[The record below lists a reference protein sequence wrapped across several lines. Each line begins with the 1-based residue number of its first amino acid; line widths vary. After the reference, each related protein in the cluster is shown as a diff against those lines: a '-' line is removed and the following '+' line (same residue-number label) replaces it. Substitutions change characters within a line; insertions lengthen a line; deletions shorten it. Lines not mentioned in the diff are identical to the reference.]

1 MNKKI
6 LLIFLLVILFC
17 LIYSLQYKKTKKPN
31 KVLARN
37 EYFSINQKIPKI
49 IHMCFKTKKAV
60 PKRVFKLW
68 KKLNPE
74 YKLNFSDDK
83 QCYNFLKNNFSIEYA
98 KYFNEIPWGPIKA
111 DFWRLCVLYINGGVY
126 ADIDLKPL
134 KPLRYIVNNNTTF
147 SSCLN
152 IRGNHIFQAFIAST
166 PKNPILKK
174 CIKMMYEKR
183 RRIINL
189 IKYGNPGKSSGPTY
203 WKFSGTTD
211 MYIILKYMLKR
222 KPRGNK
228 TYILKD
234 QVIKL
239 LQEYGSHSDLWNCVV
254 RYRNKTLFRSRYDDY
269 ITGEGFIRK
278 PKKKYLIYKKL

>member
-6 LLIFLLVILFC
+6 FLIFLLVILFC

-37 EYFSINQKIPKI
+37 EYFGIKQKIPKI
-49 IHMCFKTKKAV
+49 IYMCFKTKKDV
-60 PKRVFKLW
+60 PKKVFKLW

-134 KPLRYIVNNNTTF
+134 KPLNDIINKNTTF

-152 IRGNHIFQAFIAST
+152 INGN
-166 PKNPILKK
+166 
-174 CIKMMYEKR
+174 
-183 RRIINL
+183 
-189 IKYGNPGKSSGPTY
+189 
-203 WKFSGTTD
+203 
-211 MYIILKYMLKR
+211 
-222 KPRGNK
+222 
-228 TYILKD
+228 
-234 QVIKL
+234 V
-239 LQEYGSHSDLWNCVV
+239 
-254 RYRNKTLFRSRYDDY
+254 
-269 ITGEGFIRK
+269 
-278 PKKKYLIYKKL
+278 